1 MLLGIHVKT
10 MMNDFIDDVFKTYIL
25 KNPFLYKLSLSAT
38 VVSPSESYEEG
49 FLSPP
54 HVISHKDGER
64 HMRPRRL
71 SLPTLDN
78 MNVNNETNKV
88 NEEEIIEDEQPVHE
102 KELHENELKAYQG
115 TNKQMH
121 KSLGQGGMSSIMNKV
136 VQESK
141 ANLGRRGSWSGNI
154 TPSRY
159 KAGRE
164 TLQALGTPPQQSRE
178 IVHVLPLVCSPSYS
192 AVKLYPEFIF
202 SPSDKPM
209 ERFISHPQIPALET
223 VTEQESKTIETQKES
238 EKDIVPTVNK
248 STENNKDIESV
259 KEDFPVSIHTVVVRE
274 HYPVHP
280 KTMFIRPA
288 SPPSDTQI
296 QTQQETP
303 DTSLIVAS
311 QKKEE
316 PKVLPKPDVDL
327 GEKKE
332 ENPKTLKAK
341 ENSEMNLLDSL
352 TSILDSKFSTYGVS
366 SDTPNLEDTAEQ
378 LISPQRRK
386 SLISEACLQVRKKR
400 SSSSPAENALTK
412 PALSTSRHQSKQSDS
427 TSVLISPTRRQQLI
441 DAASEQI
448 FELRRRK
455 SFSDLPRK
463 RSLINPPKIDE
474 SVLLP
479 KSHEKPH
486 DMSTTNTSLSSS
498 KSDDRCDDKNG
509 FTNGTAG
516 HDEPQTTCVA
526 EQFSHP
532 RSKSLLK
539 RHKSDRSVRTRLF
552 PFLSRK
558 GGSKHKTTNDLNDP
572 RAGDVTPPLS
582 GSLTAF
588 HRSRSTHF
596 RHRTKELS

>member
-1 MLLGIHVKT
+1 
-10 MMNDFIDDVFKTYIL
+10 MNDFIDDVFKTYIL
-25 KNPFLYKLSLSAT
+25 KIPFLYKLSLSLSAT
-38 VVSPSESYEEG
+38 VISPSESYEEG

-54 HVISHKDGER
+54 HVVSHKDGGR
-64 HMRPRRL
+64 HMHQRRL

-78 MNVNNETNKV
+78 TNVNNETNKE
-88 NEEEIIEDEQPVHE
+88 NEETIIKDEQPVNE
-102 KELHENELKAYQG
+102 KELDENELKKHQG
-115 TNKQMH
+115 INELMH

-164 TLQALGTPPQQSRE
+164 TLQALGTPPQESRE
-178 IVHVLPLVCSPSYS
+178 IVHVEPLVCSPSYS

-202 SPSDKPM
+202 SPSDKLM
-209 ERFISHPQIPALET
+209 ERFIGHPQIPALET
-223 VTEQESKTIETQKES
+223 VTEQESNTIETQKES
-238 EKDIVPTVNK
+238 EKDIVSTEKK
-248 STENNKDIESV
+248 STENNQDTESV
-259 KEDFPVSIHTVVVRE
+259 KEDYPVLIHTVVVRE

-288 SPPSDTQI
+288 SPPTDTQI
-296 QTQQETP
+296 QTQQETA

-311 QKKEE
+311 QKREE
-316 PKVLPKPDVDL
+316 PKLLPKTDVDL
-327 GEKKE
+327 SEKKE
-332 ENPKTLKAK
+332 ENPKTLKTK

-352 TSILDSKFSTYGVS
+352 TSIFDSKFPIYGVS
-366 SDTPNLEDTAEQ
+366 SDPPYLEDTTEQ
-378 LISPQRRK
+378 LISPQRKK

-400 SSSSPAENALTK
+400 STSSPAENTSTK
-412 PALSTSRHQSKQSDS
+412 QALSTSRHQSKQSES

-463 RSLINPPKIDE
+463 RSSINPPKIDDHE
-474 SVLLP
+474 LVLLP
-479 KSHEKPH
+479 KFHEKPH
-486 DMSTTNTSLSSS
+486 DVSTTNASLSSS
-498 KSDDRCDDKNG
+498 QSDDRCDDKNG
-509 FTNGTAG
+509 FNNGTAG
-516 HDEPQTTCVA
+516 HDEPQTTCPA
-526 EQFSHP
+526 EQLSRP
-532 RSKSLLK
+532 KSKSLLK

-572 RAGDVTPPLS
+572 RAGDMTPPLS

-588 HRSRSTHF
+588 HRSRSSHF
-596 RHRTKELS
+596 HHRTKELC